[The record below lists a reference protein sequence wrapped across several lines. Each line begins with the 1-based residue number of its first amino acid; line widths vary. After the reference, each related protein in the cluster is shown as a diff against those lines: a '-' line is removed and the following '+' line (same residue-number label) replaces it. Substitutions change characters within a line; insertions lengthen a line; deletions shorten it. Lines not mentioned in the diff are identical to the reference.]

1 MRRRGERM
9 QFSKLSMMA
18 GVVMLA
24 AGAQAVNLISDG
36 GFEFG
41 DVYSTQFTGTPW
53 TTEYGYAT
61 NNSTSGPFSIWN
73 EGYMRVMDLDKA
85 ANNAT
90 TGHSL
95 WDPAIRTEGHSFL
108 AVNGATSTPVP
119 FVLTQVFDYAGT
131 GPLTVSFDHVN
142 LYHAADPTGS
152 TLEVF
157 MDGVS
162 LGSVVTLA
170 SGLWDTA
177 SFSTSVA
184 SASSHTLK
192 IVGTRTASGG
202 NDFGL
207 DDIQVT
213 PVPEPFTMGLAGLAL
228 ATAVRRR
235 LRKSA

>member
-1 MRRRGERM
+1 M
-9 QFSKLSMMA
+9 QLNKLSFVA
-18 GVVMLA
+18 GVGMLA
-24 AGAQAVNLISDG
+24 VGAHAVNLISDG

-61 NNSTSGPFSIWN
+61 NNSPSGPSSIWD
-73 EGYMRVMDLDKA
+73 EGFMRVMDLDRA
-85 ANNAT
+85 ANNST

-95 WDPAIRTEGHSFL
+95 WDPVIRTEGHSFL

-119 FVLTQVFDYAGT
+119 FVLTQIFAYAGT
-131 GPLTVSFDHVN
+131 GPLAVSFDHVN
-142 LYHAADPTGS
+142 LYHTLDPTGS

-162 LGSVVTLA
+162 LGTAVTLS

-177 SFSTSVA
+177 SFSTGVVSG
-184 SASSHTLK
+184 SSHTLK

-207 DDIQVT
+207 DNIQVT

-228 ATAVRRR
+228 VAAARRR
-235 LRKSA
+235 LRK